1 MIEKRLNQPEK
12 TASADSAS
20 HPVLRISIR
29 VHWSLAVLMV
39 FVNVLIVAM
48 VIGMLLE
55 FSNTNGLDSEQAG
68 LVVGM
73 AFCMLA
79 LAVANALVVP
89 MFFSHYIQLDD
100 HRLSI
105 VLGIHRASIDCIGI
119 LSVSEKIPASAGY
132 VWKPTAPGPV
142 RIHGRLFDEVVA
154 VADKELLYEELLKR
168 NPRIRIVRK
177 GES

>member
-1 MIEKRLNQPEK
+1 M
-12 TASADSAS
+12 
-20 HPVLRISIR
+20 
-29 VHWSLAVLMV
+29 LMA

-48 VIGMLLE
+48 VVGMLLE
-55 FSNTNGLDSEQAG
+55 FSNTNNLDSEQTG
-68 LVVGM
+68 LMVGM
-73 AFCMLA
+73 ALCMLL
-79 LAVANALVVP
+79 LASVDILVVP
-89 MFFSHYIQLDD
+89 LFFNHYVQLED

-105 VLGIHRASIDCIGI
+105 VLGFHRVSIDCGDI

-132 VWKPTAPGPV
+132 VWKPTAPDPV

-154 VADKELLYEELLKR
+154 VTDKELLYEELLKR